1 MSNIYGAGLAPN
13 SGGLYALTCSQ
24 CHTVYA
30 SSGSSIVS
38 WCPSCL
44 NAQNATHSHT
54 YTTPHT
60 NDSPHA
66 LLRMIGMR
74 LRKAEGASLGFECL
88 YPVRSGEKVCT
99 MVIQDGVAQII
110 EDEWGLFP
118 SDGFITKLR
127 LLEK

>member
-1 MSNIYGAGLAPN
+1 MSIYGAGLASP
-13 SGGLYALTCSQ
+13 GGLYSQTCSQ

-30 SSGSSIVS
+30 SPGSSMVT

-44 NAQNATHSHT
+44 NAQNTSIRPPT
-54 YTTPHT
+54 YTHT
-60 NDSPHA
+60 HTHTEQHN
-66 LLRMIGMR
+66 LLSMISMR
-74 LRKAEGASLGFECL
+74 LRCPEGTLSRFEHL
-88 YPVRSGEKVCT
+88 HPVKSGDKVYT
-99 MVIQDGVAQII
+99 LVIQDGVAQII